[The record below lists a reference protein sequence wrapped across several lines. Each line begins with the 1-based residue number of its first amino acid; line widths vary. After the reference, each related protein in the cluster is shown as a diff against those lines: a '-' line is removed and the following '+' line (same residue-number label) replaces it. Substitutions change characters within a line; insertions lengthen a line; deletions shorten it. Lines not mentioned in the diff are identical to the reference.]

1 MEKNSDFNILASKH
15 MSDSQAKFGVLLPT
29 REAVMSGRSD
39 PSSLF
44 QLAERTEALGYDSVW
59 VGDSLTA
66 RPRIDALTTLAAVGA
81 RTRRVRLGTAIF
93 LAALRHPV
101 MLAYQLASLDWMTGG
116 RIDLG
121 VGYGRAKEPTQEH
134 EFEILGLNPSAR
146 MKMSEELVHV
156 MRRLW
161 RENDVSHEGKFTR
174 FEHVT
179 IEPKP
184 VQPGGVPIWLAS
196 NNVEPGLRR
205 VARLGDGWL
214 NNIKS
219 PEVYRECWDK
229 IRGYAADAK
238 RDPNSIHPAI
248 YFTLAAGG
256 KEAVVEGQSFL
267 AQYYNRSYEAVANA
281 MLCVTGSWDE
291 VIDWMEKY
299 IEAGAGTV
307 VLRFAAR
314 DQLGVLDG
322 CAEALNRRGLLGN
335 TSDLT

>member
-1 MEKNSDFNILASKH
+1 MT
-15 MSDSQAKFGVLLPT
+15 MSDMKTRFGVLLPT

-44 QLAERTEALGYDSVW
+44 QLAERAEALGYDSVW

-81 RTRRVRLGTAIF
+81 RTQHVRLGTAIF

-121 VGYGRAKEPTQEH
+121 VGYGRSKEPTQEH
-134 EFEILGLNPSAR
+134 EFEVLGLDPGPR

-161 RENDVSHEGKFTR
+161 RENDVSHDGKFTR

-229 IRGYAADAK
+229 ICGYAVEVGREPA
-238 RDPNSIHPAI
+238 SIHPAI

-267 AQYYNRSYEAVANA
+267 AEYYNRSYEAVANS
-281 MLCVTGSWDE
+281 MLCVTGSWNE

-307 VLRFAAR
+307 VLRFATR
-314 DQLGVLDG
+314 DQLGTLDA
-322 CAEALNRRGLLGN
+322 CAEALNRRGLLGK
-335 TSDLT
+335 TSGLT

>member
-1 MEKNSDFNILASKH
+1 
-15 MSDSQAKFGVLLPT
+15 MSNTQINFGILLPT
-29 REAVMSGRSD
+29 REAIMTGRAD

-44 QLAERTEALGYDSVW
+44 RIAERTEALGFQSVW

-81 RTRRVRLGTAIF
+81 RTQQVRLGTAIF

-101 MLAYQLASLDWMTGG
+101 LLAYQLASLDWITGG
-116 RIDLG
+116 RVDLG
-121 VGYGRAKEPTQEH
+121 IGYGRPKEPASEH
-134 EFEILGLNPSAR
+134 EFEILGLNPNAR
-146 MKMSEELVHV
+146 MKMSEELVQV

-184 VQPGGVPIWLAS
+184 AQPGGVPIWLAS
-196 NNVEPGLRR
+196 NNVEPGLKR
-205 VARLGDGWL
+205 VARLADAWI

-219 PEVYRECWDK
+219 PEVFAECLEK
-229 IRGYAADAK
+229 IRNYAADAR
-238 RDPNSIHPAI
+238 RDAASIHPAI

-256 KEAVVEGQSFL
+256 PEAVVEGQKFL
-267 AQYYNRSYEAVANA
+267 AEYYKRSYEAVANA
-281 MLCVTGSWDE
+281 MLCVTGSWNE
-291 VIDWMEKY
+291 VIDWMEQY
-299 IEAGAGTV
+299 INAGARTV

-314 DQLGVLDG
+314 DQLATLDA
-322 CAEALNRRGLLGN
+322 CADALKRRSFLA
-335 TSDLT
+335 

>member
-1 MEKNSDFNILASKH
+1 MTRSTIN
-15 MSDSQAKFGVLLPT
+15 FGVLLPT

-39 PSSLF
+39 PSILM
-44 QLAERTEALGYDSVW
+44 QLAERAEALGFSSVW

-93 LAALRHPV
+93 LAALRNPI
-101 MLAYQLASLDWMTGG
+101 MLAYQLASLDWITGG

-121 VGYGRAKEPTQEH
+121 VGYGRPKEPAAEH
-134 EFEILGLNPSAR
+134 EFKILGLDPSAR
-146 MKMSEELVHV
+146 MKMSEELIQV

-161 RENDVSHEGKFTR
+161 LENDVSYAGKFTS

-184 VQPGGVPIWLAS
+184 VQPKGVPIWIAS
-196 NNVEPGLRR
+196 NNVEPGLKR
-205 VARLGDGWL
+205 VARLGDAWI

-219 PEVYRECWDK
+219 PDIFAECWQK
-229 IRGYAADAK
+229 IRAYAADAG
-238 RDPNSIHPAI
+238 RDPSLIHPSI

-256 KEAVVEGQSFL
+256 KDAVIEGQTFL

-281 MLCVTGSWDE
+281 MLCVTGTWDE

-299 IEAGAGTV
+299 VEAGARTV
-307 VLRFAAR
+307 VLRFAAN
-314 DQLGVLDG
+314 DQLRTLEA
-322 CAEALNRRGLLGN
+322 CAEALHRRGLLG
-335 TSDLT
+335 

>member
-1 MEKNSDFNILASKH
+1 MSNSPV
-15 MSDSQAKFGVLLPT
+15 KFGVLLPT

-44 QLAERTEALGYDSVW
+44 QLAERAEALGYDSVW

-81 RTRRVRLGTAIF
+81 RTQRVRLGTAIF

-101 MLAYQLASLDWMTGG
+101 MLAYQIASLDWMTGG

-134 EFEILGLNPSAR
+134 EFDILGLNPSAR
-146 MKMSEELVHV
+146 MKMSEELVQV

-161 RENDVSHEGKFTR
+161 RENDVAHAGNFSR

-184 VQPGGVPIWLAS
+184 AQAGGVPIWLAS

-229 IRGYAADAK
+229 IRAYAADAG
-238 RDPNSIHPAI
+238 RDRDSIHPAI

-256 KEAVVEGQSFL
+256 KEAVVEGQTFL

-281 MLCVTGSWDE
+281 MLCVSGSWNE
-291 VIDWMEKY
+291 VIDWIEQY
-299 IEAGAGTV
+299 IDAGAQTV

-314 DQLGVLDG
+314 DQLGTLDA
-322 CAEALNRRGLLGN
+322 CAEALNRRGLLFTPSPDGRVE
-335 TSDLT
+335 

>member
-1 MEKNSDFNILASKH
+1 MTDTPAS
-15 MSDSQAKFGVLLPT
+15 FGILLPT

-39 PSSLF
+39 PSSLIE
-44 QLAERTEALGYDSVW
+44 LAERAEALGFDSVW

-66 RPRIDALTTLAAVGA
+66 RPRVDALTTLAAVGA

-93 LAALRHPV
+93 LAALRHPIL
-101 MLAYQLASLDWMTGG
+101 LAYQLASLDWITAG
-116 RIDLG
+116 RVDLG
-121 VGYGRAKEPTQEH
+121 IGYGRSKEPAAEH
-134 EFEILGLNPSAR
+134 EFEILGLDPSKR
-146 MKMSEELVHV
+146 MKMSEELVQV

-161 RENDVSHEGKFTR
+161 RENDVSHAGAFSR

-179 IEPKP
+179 LAPKP

-205 VARLGDGWL
+205 VGRLADGWL

-219 PEVYRECWDK
+219 PEIYRSCWEK
-229 IRGYAADAK
+229 IRGYAADSG
-238 RDPNSIHPAI
+238 RDPDSIHPAI

-256 KEAVVEGQSFL
+256 KEAIVEGQTFL

-291 VIDWMEKY
+291 VIDWMEAY
-299 IEAGAGTV
+299 FHAGARTV

-314 DQLGVLDG
+314 DQLATLDA
-322 CAEALNRRGLLGN
+322 CAEALSRRGLLV
-335 TSDLT
+335 SSSSV